1 MEVGGEKP
9 QRDVEKS
16 YPADQFV
23 DKLRRLADSIERGE
37 KFRIQ
42 VAGERITIPPNAV
55 ISIEHERGGSEEEL
69 EFQLKWPIEQGEDD
83 SEVDEESE
91 ADDEPEE
98 PIA

>member
-1 MEVGGEKP
+1 MVGGEKP
-9 QRDVEKS
+9 QRDVEKN

-23 DKLRRLADSIERGE
+23 EKLRRLADSIERGE

-42 VAGERITIPPNAV
+42 VAGERITIPPSAV

-69 EFQLKWPIEQGEDD
+69 EFQLKWSIEQGEDD
-83 SEVDEESE
+83 SEVDEEPE

-98 PIA
+98 